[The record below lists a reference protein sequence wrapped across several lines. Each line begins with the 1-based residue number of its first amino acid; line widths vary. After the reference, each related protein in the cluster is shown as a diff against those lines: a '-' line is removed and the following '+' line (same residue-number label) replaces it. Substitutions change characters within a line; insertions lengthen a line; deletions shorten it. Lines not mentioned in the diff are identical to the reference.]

1 MGGFVDFR
9 CKHCR
14 YEETEIGVG
23 RGKQSF
29 PRLALFRCTKCK
41 STGSTWVKEN
51 EPARCGICYEE
62 GVALLPD
69 DTTGIECPRCG
80 KPAQFTPREGS
91 WE

>member
-23 RGKQSF
+23 RGKQPF
-29 PRLALFRCTKCK
+29 PRLSLFRCTKCK
-41 STGSTWVKEN
+41 STGSTWVREN
-51 EPARCGICYEE
+51 ELPRCGICDEE
-62 GVALLPD
+62 GVALLPEEA
-69 DTTGIECPRCG
+69 TRIECPRCG